1 MRYKEFQSKLQES
14 IEIIAEKDNKIE
26 SQKKHIDALDRQ
38 IEVHKSQFESGR
50 RDYQRALILLK
61 QQKEKV
67 DFLSKREYELEYENQ
82 KNSVRASVAFRELTP
97 RYPKIE
103 EEFKRFNLKKPIE
116 KIDW

>member
-50 RDYQRALILLK
+50 RDY
-61 QQKEKV
+61 
-67 DFLSKREYELEYENQ
+67 
-82 KNSVRASVAFRELTP
+82 
-97 RYPKIE
+97 
-103 EEFKRFNLKKPIE
+103 
-116 KIDW
+116 